1 MDYSSIELAILSGLD
16 VRQTLI
22 ELASL
27 SLEHQA
33 LTKINTVQERLT
45 DLISVLIGTQD
56 ELIKLLIE
64 NRELR
69 HKVTKQYGRL

>member
-1 MDYSSIELAILSGLD
+1 MDYSSIQLAILSGLD
-16 VRQTLI
+16 VHQILT
-22 ELASL
+22 ELASMNL
-27 SLEHQA
+27 KRQT